1 MKKLILTTILILSAN
16 AAMAAK
22 TVGDY
27 PACISK
33 DYFDQMT
40 QALVDKDENGF
51 NYLLSNVKCIITKPN
66 IPVSVLNSG
75 FGWKHVRAYS
85 DGGVAIELW
94 TNSENIK

>member
-1 MKKLILTTILILSAN
+1 MKKLLLTMTFILAAN
-16 AAMAAK
+16 TAVAAS

-40 QALVDKDENGF
+40 QALVSKDENGF
-51 NYLLSNVKCIITKPN
+51 NYLISNVKCIVTKPD
-66 IPVSVLNSG
+66 IPVSVLDSG

-85 DGGVAIELW
+85 NNGVAIELW